1 MAKKRSKRGV
11 AMDPPVDQ
19 SFAIMLAA
27 VQRYLTAHESQC
39 IINQFSSESWLPG
52 RQILWESVEHAKV
65 EKWAKQHSMQTLS
78 IALGPLLEEGNP
90 QYLKAGM
97 TPART
102 QKFMRG
108 AGALF
113 TWYISLGG
121 EVTIVCRPPP
131 ERFNPGLHTNF
142 QQNELP
148 ILRTAIETSSLVVYM
163 VHPDVERATDPPY
176 QVWPHDETQMWIDKY
191 GKDPY
196 PRRPWRSVSK
206 ESLHLAPLRKSA
218 LERVNGIFMRFNMK
232 QVSLWMHALFCVLCF
247 IISE

>member
-1 MAKKRSKRGV
+1 MAKKRSKQGV
-11 AMDPPVDQ
+11 TMDPPVDQ
-19 SFAIMLAA
+19 SFAIMFAA
-27 VQRYLTAHESQC
+27 VRKYLTAHEAQS

-52 RQILWESVEHAKV
+52 RQILWESVDHPKV
-65 EKWAKQHSMQTLS
+65 DEWAKRHSMQTLS

-90 QYLKAGM
+90 QYLKGGM
-97 TPART
+97 TSART

-163 VHPDVERATDPPY
+163 VHPDVERATDDRY
-176 QVWPHDETQMWIDKY
+176 HVWPRNETHMWTDKY
-191 GKDPY
+191 GKDASS
-196 PRRPWRSVSK
+196 RRPWRSVSK
-206 ESLHLAPLRKSA
+206 ESIYLEPLEKSA
-218 LERVNGIFMRFNMK
+218 LERVNDIFMRFNMK
-232 QVSLWMHALFCVLCF
+232 QVSLWMRASF
-247 IISE
+247 